1 MNGVEL
7 NYMACRDLDE
17 RLDYYTPVIIT
28 SDEVIESDPD
38 MIKAFLRATKKGYE
52 DAMADPDAAAE
63 HSGLPRDGLRSR
75 DAENFPGVSDG

>member
-1 MNGVEL
+1 MGLCAGQMNGVEL

-52 DAMADPDAAAE
+52 DAWQIPT
-63 HSGLPRDGLRSR
+63 RRRS
-75 DAENFPGVSDG
+75 FWPPT